1 MIQNHTGHYCL
12 FWWGIA
18 IPWHGCAGEFPSGHC
33 VSADA
38 LQECK
43 HMQAAFQLGNVLTC
57 SIVQQPPEFLKAIQV
72 QLIQWRVFILDHTR
86 ATLHLPCRVTRT
98 THRSISMLDHN
109 LPSPPVT
116 SLRRRI
122 VEIVLASLVFK
133 GAAHVQMEMTSA
145 GPVSIYGLVQLGS
158 CCAKDGHG
166 SPQETSGCCLA
177 YNVL

>member
-1 MIQNHTGHYCL
+1 
-12 FWWGIA
+12 
-18 IPWHGCAGEFPSGHC
+18 
-33 VSADA
+33 
-38 LQECK
+38 
-43 HMQAAFQLGNVLTC
+43 
-57 SIVQQPPEFLKAIQV
+57 
-72 QLIQWRVFILDHTR
+72 
-86 ATLHLPCRVTRT
+86 
-98 THRSISMLDHN
+98 MLDHN

-158 CCAKDGHG
+158 CSAKDGHG

-177 YNVL
+177 YNIL